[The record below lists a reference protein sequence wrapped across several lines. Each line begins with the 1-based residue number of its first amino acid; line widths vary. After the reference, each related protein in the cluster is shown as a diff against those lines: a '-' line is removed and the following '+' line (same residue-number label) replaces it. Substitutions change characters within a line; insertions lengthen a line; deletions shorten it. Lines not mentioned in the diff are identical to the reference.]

1 MTGLNQANL
10 RKRLAEVHVE
20 ENIRDMEIARA
31 VIAVSIFGSFVSL
44 LVSFFVPWSVFVF
57 AGFLGMA
64 SYTLLLRANIQEDLE
79 VAQQRYRRACERKEK
94 IEKEF
99 LMGEDYP

>member
-1 MTGLNQANL
+1 MTGLSQAKL

-31 VIAVSIFGSFVSL
+31 VASVSIFGSFVSL

-57 AGFLGMA
+57 AGFLGTA
-64 SYTLLLRANIQEDLE
+64 SYTLLLRANIQEDLD
-79 VAQQRYRRACERKEK
+79 VARQRYKRACDRLEEL
-94 IEKEF
+94 EKEF
-99 LMGEDYP
+99 LME

>member
-10 RKRLAEVHVE
+10 RKQLAKVHVE
-20 ENIRDMEIARA
+20 DNVRDMELAGK
-31 VIAVSIFGSFVSL
+31 VIAVSILGSFASL

-57 AGFLGMA
+57 AGFLGTA
-64 SYTLLLRANIQEDLE
+64 SYTLLLRANIQEDLD
-79 VAQQRYRRACERKEK
+79 VARQRYKRACDRLEE

-99 LMGEDYP
+99 LME

>member
-20 ENIRDMEIARA
+20 DNMRDMELARK
-31 VIAVSIFGSFVSL
+31 VIAVSILGSFASL
-44 LVSFFVPWSVFVF
+44 LVSFFVPWAVFIF

-64 SYTLLLRANIQEDLE
+64 SYTLLLRINIQEDLE
-79 VAQQRYRRACERKEK
+79 VAKERYRRACERKEK
-94 IEKEF
+94 LEKDF
-99 LMGEDYP
+99 LMGE

>member
-20 ENIRDMEIARA
+20 DNMRDMELARK
-31 VIAVSIFGSFVSL
+31 VIAVSILGSFASL
-44 LVSFFVPWSVFVF
+44 LVSFFVPWAVFIF

-64 SYTLLLRANIQEDLE
+64 SYTLLLRINIQEDLD
-79 VAQQRYRRACERKEK
+79 VARQRYKRACDRLEEVEK
-94 IEKEF
+94 DF
-99 LMGEDYP
+99 LMGE